1 MDVFILI
8 SCWTFTMITRKTF
21 QSGIVP
27 SLRCYDTIFGQ
38 KYPFPSF
45 LSSVVRVW
53 SNLCNLVRVCE
64 TSCDFVRFCATLCV
78 SVQPFAS
85 ASLFRPLTPP
95 STGIAIK
102 IHLRVFVRFCAT
114 LCSFGYSAVFQR
126 CSPQRLSYTCQQ
138 AIHILE
144 LILT

>member
-1 MDVFILI
+1 MEYCRTRAGVC
-8 SCWTFTMITRKTF
+8 SC
-21 QSGIVP
+21 
-27 SLRCYDTIFGQ
+27 SLFCLTTAIIRMTPFFGQ

-53 SNLCNLVRVCE
+53 SKLCNLVRVCE
-64 TSCDFVRFCATLCV
+64 TLCDFVRICATLCV
-78 SVQPFAS
+78 SMQPYTS

-102 IHLRVFVRFCAT
+102 IHLRVSVHFCAT
-114 LCSFGYSAVFQR
+114 LCSFGCSAVFKR
-126 CSPQRLSYTCQQ
+126 CSPQRLSYAYQQ

-144 LILT
+144 LILM